1 MKKKHKTKEP
11 VPEEKFPWH
20 AMDEKTV
27 LKTLDTHAKGLTD
40 KEAKER
46 LDKYG
51 YNVLRE
57 AKRKTALTMFLGQF
71 KDIFIIMLLIATLF
85 AGIIGYYESLEEPGK
100 GFLET
105 YTDSITIGIIVL
117 LCAVAG
123 FVQEYRAE
131 KALEALKKLTA
142 PKARVLR
149 NGKEEMIDAKEVV
162 PGDILLLESGD
173 RLPADARLLE
183 VVDLQTD
190 EAVLTG
196 ESIPVS
202 KGLGALKKDMPVGD
216 RKNMVFT
223 ATHITYGRGKAVVTA
238 TGMNT
243 EFGKIAE
250 MVQEAEQ
257 EKTPLQKKLD
267 KFAKKVAKIVI
278 ILSIIIFF
286 LELYAEG
293 IKVKA
298 FIDSF
303 MTSIALAISVVP
315 EGLPAIVTVSLALG
329 AREFAK
335 RNAII
340 RRLSSAESLGAT
352 TVICSDKT
360 GTLTRGEMTVRKI
373 YVDDEIIETTGV
385 GYEPKGEFAK
395 NGKSFNWKKIH
406 DLPLLLRIGALC
418 NNASLHKEKFWYIM
432 GDPTEGALIVSAG
445 KAGFK
450 NEELEKEY
458 PRKHEVPFTSERKC
472 MTTVHSTPKKEL
484 FAYVKGAPETILKK
498 CTHYLHNGKIRKL
511 SGDKKREISDTNE
524 KLATEALRVLAMAY
538 KELPKKLIK
547 FKDEELEKGLIF
559 VGLQGMIDPARV
571 EAIEA
576 NMKCQEAGIK
586 TIMIT
591 GDHKLTAIAVAK
603 EIGIM
608 KKNSKALTG
617 SELDKLDDKEFEKIV
632 EKVAVYARA
641 SPEHKMRIIKAWK
654 AKGEIV
660 AMTGDGVND
669 APALKNADVGVAMG
683 ISGTDVTREASD
695 MVLTDDNFATI
706 VNAVEQGRIIYD
718 NIRKYARFLLACN
731 FDEVLVIGTF
741 AILGGLFGDVLFPLP
756 LIPAMLLWINLVT
769 DGAPA
774 VSLATDPPD
783 EDVMKRKPRNPKEGI
798 LHGMVLFIIVSFLFQ
813 SMGTILLF
821 SLEYY
826 FFPGTW
832 MSETPVNWRTLPEG
846 DQREEMRLMAL
857 AEARTAAFIQAAM
870 FELFVIWN
878 CRSEKHSVWTMG
890 RKALK
895 NKFFIISVLL
905 SMVLTLGIAYIPVTQ
920 AMFHIVP
927 LGPIDLLMVLAVA
940 AWGLFVFPG
949 KLIGKKFLKWK

>member
-1 MKKKHKTKEP
+1 MKKKKHKKAKEP
-11 VPEEKFPWH
+11 LPEEKEPWH

-27 LKTLDTHAKGLTD
+27 LKTLKTDIKGLTEE
-40 KEAKER
+40 EAKER
-46 LDKYG
+46 LSVYG
-51 YNVLRE
+51 YNVLTE
-57 AKRKTALTMFLGQF
+57 GKRKTALDMFLQQF
-71 KDIFIIMLLIATLF
+71 KDIFIIMLLVATLF
-85 AGIIGYYESLEEPGK
+85 AGIIGYYESLHEPGK
-100 GFLET
+100 SFLET

-123 FVQEYRAE
+123 FIQEYRAE

-142 PKARVLR
+142 PKARVMR
-149 NGKEEMIDAKEVV
+149 HGKEEMIPAKEVV
-162 PGDILLLESGD
+162 PGDILLLEEGD

-183 VVDLQTD
+183 IVDLKTD

-196 ESIPVS
+196 ESIPVA

-223 ATHITYGRGKAVVTA
+223 ATHITYGRGKAVVTC

-250 MVQEAEQ
+250 MVQEAE
-257 EKTPLQKKLD
+257 EEETPLQKKLD
-267 KFAKKVAKIVI
+267 SFAKKVAKIVI
-278 ILSIIIFF
+278 ILSVIIFF
-286 LELYAEG
+286 LEIYAEG
-293 IKVKA
+293 LTIQA

-352 TVICSDKT
+352 TIICSDKT

-373 YVDDEIIETTGV
+373 YINDKIYEITGV
-385 GYEPKGEFAK
+385 GYEPKGEFVE
-395 NGKSFNWKKIH
+395 NGKSIDQKKIK
-406 DLPLLLRIGALC
+406 DLDLLMRIGL
-418 NNASLHKEKFWYIM
+418 
-432 GDPTEGALIVSAG
+432 
-445 KAGFK
+445 
-450 NEELEKEY
+450 Y
-458 PRKHEVPFTSERKC
+458 PRKHEVPFTSERKR
-472 MTTVHSTPKKEL
+472 MTTVHLTPKKEL
-484 FAYVKGAPETILKK
+484 FAYAKGAPEIILER
-498 CTHYLHNGKIRKL
+498 CTHYRENEKIKKLTGAKRK
-511 SGDKKREISDTNE
+511 EILKTNE
-524 KLATEALRVLAMAY
+524 KLASEALRLLGMAY
-538 KELPKKLIK
+538 KELPEKLVK
-547 FKDEELEKGLIF
+547 FKDEELEKDLIF
-559 VGLQGMIDPARV
+559 IGLQGMIDPPRV

-576 NMKCQEAGIK
+576 NKRCLEAGIK

-603 EIGIM
+603 EIGM
-608 KKNSKALTG
+608 MEEDDMALTG
-617 SELDKLDDKEFEKIV
+617 TELDRMSDKEFETIV

-654 AKGEIV
+654 SKGEIV

-669 APALKNADVGVAMG
+669 APAVKNADVGVSMG

-695 MVLTDDNFATI
+695 IVLTDDNFATI

-731 FDEVLVIGTF
+731 FDEVLVIGSF
-741 AILGGLFGDVLFPLP
+741 AILGGLFGDELFPLP

-783 EDVMKRKPRNPKEGI
+783 EDVMKRKPRNPKHGI
-798 LHGMVLFIIVSFLFQ
+798 LHGMIVFIIVSFLFQ
-813 SMGTILLF
+813 SIGTFIVF
-821 SLEYY
+821 GLEYY
-826 FFPGTW
+826 VFPGTW
-832 MSETPVNWRTLPEG
+832 MSDAHLDWRMLPEN
-846 DQREEMRLMAL
+846 DPLREEMRLAAL
-857 AEARTAAFIQAAM
+857 AEARTAAFIQAAI

-878 CRSEKHSVWTMG
+878 CRSEKHSIWTMG
-890 RKALK
+890 RKGFK
-895 NKFFIISVLL
+895 NKFFIISVLFSL
-905 SMVLTLGIAYIPVTQ
+905 ILTLLIPYIPVTQ
-920 AMFHIVP
+920 QMFHIVP
-927 LGPIDLLMVLAVA
+927 MRPTDLLLVIGVA
-940 AWGLFVFPG
+940 SLGLFVFPG
-949 KLIGKKFLKWK
+949 RLIGKKFFKWE

>member
-1 MKKKHKTKEP
+1 MKKKENE
-11 VPEEKFPWH
+11 VIPEETFPWH

-27 LKTLDTHAKGLTD
+27 LKTLDTHAKGLTN

-46 LDKYG
+46 LTKYG

-57 AKRKTALTMFLGQF
+57 GKRRTALQMFLEQF
-71 KDIFIIMLLIATLF
+71 KDIFIIMLLVATVF
-85 AGIIGYYESLEEPGK
+85 AGIIGYYESLHEPGK

-123 FVQEYRAE
+123 FIQEYRAE

-149 NGKEEMIDAKEVV
+149 NGKEEMIPAKEVV
-162 PGDILLLESGD
+162 PGDILLLEAGD

-196 ESIPVS
+196 ESIPVT
-202 KGLGALKKDMPVGD
+202 KGLGALKKEMPVGD

-223 ATHITYGRGKAVVTA
+223 ATHITYGRGKAIVTA

-250 MVQEAEQ
+250 MVQEAE
-257 EKTPLQKKLD
+257 EEETPLQKKLD

-278 ILSIIIFF
+278 ILSVIIFF

-360 GTLTRGEMTVRKI
+360 GTLTRGEMTVRKLYI
-373 YVDDEIIETTGV
+373 NGEIIETTGV
-385 GYEPKGEFAK
+385 GYEPKGDFAR
-395 NGKSFNWKKIH
+395 NGKSIDPEKVKG
-406 DLPLLLRIGALC
+406 LPLLLRIGGLC

-432 GDPTEGALIVSAG
+432 GDPTEGSLIVSVE

-450 NEELEKEY
+450 QEDLEKHY
-458 PRKHEVPFTSERKC
+458 PRKHEVPFTSERKR
-472 MTTVHSTPKKEL
+472 MTTVHSTPEKEL
-484 FAYVKGAPETILKK
+484 FAYAKGAPEIILER
-498 CTHYLHNGKIRKL
+498 CTHYLDNGKVKKLTTAKRK
-511 SGDKKREISDTNE
+511 EILETNE
-524 KLATEALRVLAMAY
+524 KLASEALRLLGMAY
-538 KELPKKLIK
+538 KELPKKLVK
-547 FKDEELEKGLIF
+547 FKDEELEKGLTF

-576 NMKCQEAGIK
+576 NMKCQEAGIR
-586 TIMIT
+586 TVMIT

-608 KKNSKALTG
+608 KKDSKALTG
-617 SELDKLDDKEFEKIV
+617 AELDKLSDKEFEKIV

-660 AMTGDGVND
+660 AMTG
-669 APALKNADVGVAMG
+669 LQ
-683 ISGTDVTREASD
+683 S
-695 MVLTDDNFATI
+695 LT
-706 VNAVEQGRIIYD
+706 Q
-718 NIRKYARFLLACN
+718 
-731 FDEVLVIGTF
+731 
-741 AILGGLFGDVLFPLP
+741 
-756 LIPAMLLWINLVT
+756 
-769 DGAPA
+769 
-774 VSLATDPPD
+774 
-783 EDVMKRKPRNPKEGI
+783 
-798 LHGMVLFIIVSFLFQ
+798 
-813 SMGTILLF
+813 
-821 SLEYY
+821 
-826 FFPGTW
+826 
-832 MSETPVNWRTLPEG
+832 
-846 DQREEMRLMAL
+846 
-857 AEARTAAFIQAAM
+857 
-870 FELFVIWN
+870 
-878 CRSEKHSVWTMG
+878 
-890 RKALK
+890 
-895 NKFFIISVLL
+895 
-905 SMVLTLGIAYIPVTQ
+905 
-920 AMFHIVP
+920 
-927 LGPIDLLMVLAVA
+927 
-940 AWGLFVFPG
+940 
-949 KLIGKKFLKWK
+949 